1 MVFVVISA
9 QPPQIALTN
18 SHGKRNRLSLT
29 CTLVSLVKNFPTM
42 SQLSFTVEHPHDVL
56 RSAAEMMNRGA
67 RVGLAVL
74 IKSVGGAVR
83 NPGALMAVDEAGNY
97 AGYLSGG
104 CIDADVVAQ
113 AVTAITANQTN
124 TLRYG
129 QGSPFPDILLPCGG
143 SLDIA
148 IDPNPSKMAIQNALN
163 KLNTRES
170 ASFELSVPAGKY
182 DISIRPKLR
191 LRIAG
196 RGADAIALARLA
208 SSIGIEC
215 QFQSPDEICCSEA
228 RELGLGNV
236 KQLITPNQLPDSN
249 DDSETAFVLMFHDR
263 EWEVPLILDALAGNA
278 FYIGAVGSKR
288 THERRCEE
296 LKKAGCNEAQIDRIF
311 GPIGLIPA
319 MRDATMLAISALSE
333 IVSEFHKGS

>member
-1 MVFVVISA
+1 
-9 QPPQIALTN
+9 
-18 SHGKRNRLSLT
+18 
-29 CTLVSLVKNFPTM
+29 M

-56 RSAAEMMNRGA
+56 RSAAEMMDRGE

-83 NPGALMAVDEAGNY
+83 NPGALMAIDQAGNY

-104 CIDADVVAQ
+104 CIDADVVSQ
-113 AVTAITANQTN
+113 AVAAITANQTN
-124 TLRYG
+124 ILRYG

-148 IDPNPSKMAIQNALN
+148 IDPNPSKSAIRNALN
-163 KLNTRES
+163 KLNDRES
-170 ASFELSVPAGKY
+170 TSFELSLPDGKY
-182 DISIRPKLR
+182 DISIRPKLQI
-191 LRIAG
+191 RIAG

-215 QFQSPDEICCSEA
+215 QFQSPDDVCCREA
-228 RELGLGNV
+228 QDLGLENV

-249 DDSETAFVLMFHDR
+249 DDAETAFVLMFHDR
-263 EWEVPLILDALAGNA
+263 EWEVPLILDALGGNA
-278 FYIGAVGSKR
+278 FYIGAVGSTR

-296 LKKAGCNEAQIDRIF
+296 LKKAGCNEVQIGRIF

-319 MRDATMLAISALSE
+319 MRDATMLAISAMSE